1 MQWQEDCVVLGVK
14 AFSENARILTVFN
27 ETAGK
32 LSGLVKSVRAPIQ
45 PGDISHVVWKGRL
58 PEQLGTFQVENIFSP
73 FPYVFKDPLGVAVI
87 DSSCTLCANGL
98 PERAPHPR
106 LYGILKNLF
115 LSIAGHHWLANYA
128 LFELAFLSEV
138 GSGLDFSKCAV
149 TGSKQDL
156 YFVSPKTG
164 CAVTKEVGEKYK
176 DRLFVLPKF
185 FVDES
190 AVPTLS
196 DIFSALRI
204 TEHFLKIFFY
214 GINNKELPL
223 SRSYLI
229 AELSSKVG
237 E

>member
-32 LSGLVKSVRAPIQ
+32 LSGLVKSVRAPIL
-45 PGDISHVVWKGRL
+45 PGDISHVIWKGRL
-58 PEQLGTFQVENIFSP
+58 PEQLGTFKVENIFSP
-73 FPYVFKDPLGVAVI
+73 FPYVFNDSLGVAVI
-87 DSSCTLCANGL
+87 DSACTLCVNGL

-106 LYGILKNLF
+106 LYSILKNLF
-115 LSIAGHHWLANYA
+115 LSIASSHRLANYA
-128 LFELAFLSEV
+128 LFELAFLSEI

-149 TGSKQDL
+149 TGSKQNL
-156 YFVSPKTG
+156 HFVSPKTG

-176 DRLFVLPKF
+176 DRLFVLPQF

-190 AVPTLS
+190 AIPTLS

-214 GINNKELPL
+214 GINSKELPL
-223 SRSYLI
+223 SRSYLV